1 MKRTIIYTAMV
12 AFALSSCNNATQRV
26 EKNDQIKSE
35 TKSALQFTKGYADV
49 NGLKM
54 YYELYGQG
62 KPLVLLHG
70 GGSTIQS
77 TFGRVIPALAL
88 HRQLICIE
96 LQAHGRTSDRK
107 SEISFSQDAED
118 VTALLKSL
126 HIQKADIFGFSN
138 GGNTALQIAIT
149 HPEMCNKVIAGS
161 ALLKHNGTSPQF
173 WEFMKKG
180 TFEQMPQQYKD
191 AFLEVNPDSS
201 KLVNMYRKCA
211 DRMINFKEFSDE
223 QIKSIRPTVLLI
235 NGDRDV
241 ATSEHIV
248 AMSKLIPN
256 CRLAIIP
263 GGHGAYIGEITALD
277 PNYKDTEFIV
287 PLMEQFLNGK

>member
-1 MKRTIIYTAMV
+1 MKKAIIYAAMV
-12 AFALSSCNNATQRV
+12 AFTLSSCNNAAQRV
-26 EKNDQIKSE
+26 EKNDPIKSE
-35 TKSALQFTKGYADV
+35 TKNALHFRNDYADV

-54 YYELYGQG
+54 YYEIYGHG

-77 TFGRVIPALAL
+77 TFGRVIPALAV

-107 SEISFSQDAED
+107 SEISFGQDAED

-149 HPEMCNKVIAGS
+149 YPRMCNKIIAGS
-161 ALLKHNGTSPQF
+161 VLLKRNGTSPQF
-173 WEFMKKG
+173 WEFMKNG

-211 DRMINFKEFSDE
+211 NRMINFKEFSDE
-223 QIKSIRPTVLLI
+223 QIKSIQSTVLLI

-248 AMSKLIPN
+248 AMSKLIPD

-277 PNYKDTEFIV
+277 PNYKDSEFIV
-287 PLMEQFLNGK
+287 PLIEKFLNGK